1 MELSQ
6 SCYVFY
12 YYNRLKIIHTILQ
25 IILIFLWYLAI
36 SKNFLIVL
44 IRLSTAPWH
53 FGRYGGPK
61 CWSIFCFSKNCLNFL
76 LENSP
81 PLSLCII
88 CGLWCVV
95 KQLFNALITVAD
107 FLSIIHFTHVY
118 LEKWST
124 IVNKYLYGLVNNT
137 LANCTKSIWHL
148 SKGFELRMWWTIS
161 PFLSFPEL
169 TCHIWYLNL
178 KFLTSL

>member
-6 SCYVFY
+6 SCCVFY
-12 YYNRLKIIHTILQ
+12 YYNRLKIIHIILQ
-25 IILIFLWYLAI
+25 IILIFFLWYLAI
-36 SKNFLIVL
+36 SKNFWIVL
-44 IRLSTAPWH
+44 FRLSTAPWH
-53 FGRYGGPK
+53 FGRYRGPNF
-61 CWSIFCFSKNCLNFL
+61 WSIFCFSKNCLNSL

-107 FLSIIHFTHVY
+107 FLSIIHFAHAY

-124 IVNKYLYGLVNNT
+124 IVNKYLYGLVHNT

-148 SKGFELRMWWTIS
+148 SKGFELRMWWTIC

-169 TCHIWYLNL
+169 TCHISHLN
-178 KFLTSL
+178 